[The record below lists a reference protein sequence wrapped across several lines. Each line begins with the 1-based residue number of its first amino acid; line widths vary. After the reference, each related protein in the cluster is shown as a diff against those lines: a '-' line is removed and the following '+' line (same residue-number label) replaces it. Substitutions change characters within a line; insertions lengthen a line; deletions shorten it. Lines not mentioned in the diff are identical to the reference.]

1 MNLKMK
7 LKPFVANTLIRILT
21 KCEKSMLF
29 YVFDKV
35 NQKTIHSRILDSA
48 LVKSKLGT
56 EN

>member
-48 LVKSKLGT
+48 LVNCMLGT

>member
-1 MNLKMK
+1 MK
-7 LKPFVANTLIRILT
+7 KAIKRMFAKILINVLC

-35 NQKTIHSRILDSA
+35 NQKHINSSILDEA
-48 LVKSKLGT
+48 LVNCALGY

>member
-35 NQKTIHSRILDSA
+35 NQKTIHSRKLDSA
-48 LVKSKLGT
+48 LVNCMLGT

>member
-1 MNLKMK
+1 MK

-48 LVKSKLGT
+48 LVNGMLGT

>member
-48 LVKSKLGT
+48 LVSCMLGT